1 MLPIIRTFESPVRT
15 GAGVADNSFCK
26 AIGQSPF
33 TFEHQLAHH
42 PLFDIFQLASLARSV
57 VRRGDPN
64 KFGVRFERS
73 GNPDAPDIELLARR
87 GQLAEIVE
95 CIERGGVWLKMSSLH
110 ELDPAYE
117 RLRSE
122 YIAELEDLTKLRLR
136 DEISWSGLS
145 VFVASP
151 NMVTPYHFDH
161 DMNFLFQIQGEKDVF
176 LFDQEDRFV
185 LTEQEIEQF
194 YRGRAF
200 AGVLREEA
208 RHLGKRY
215 RLLPGIAVHQP
226 PLAPHL
232 ICNADNVSVSVSIWF
247 ALHSLD
253 RRARIYQ
260 ANACL
265 RQVGC
270 RPTPPGVSGL
280 SDGLKVAILT
290 AVSKSKPA
298 TQREL
303 LYSGIDRISAPA
315 RLAKR
320 MLSMARH

>member
-1 MLPIIRTFESPVRT
+1 MSLVVQNFQSVIPVSSHSSGSETWNALGR
-15 GAGVADNSFCK
+15 
-26 AIGQSPF
+26 SPF
-33 TFEHQLAHH
+33 VFGHQLAHH
-42 PLFDIFQLASLARSV
+42 PLFDLSQLANLARSV

-64 KFGVRFERS
+64 KFGVRFESS
-73 GNPDAPDIELLARR
+73 GRLDRFDVELLARQ

-95 CIERGGVWLKMSSLH
+95 CIGQGGVWLKMSSLH

-117 RLRSE
+117 RLRAD
-122 YIAELEDLTKLRLR
+122 YIAELEELTKLRLR

-151 NMVTPYHFDH
+151 NMETPYHFDH

-200 AGVLREEA
+200 AGLLREET
-208 RHLGKRY
+208 RHLGKKY
-215 RLLPGIAVHQP
+215 RLVPGLAVHQP

-247 ALHSLD
+247 ALRTLD
-253 RRARIYQ
+253 RRAKIYQ

-265 RQVGC
+265 RQFGW
-270 RPTPPGVSGL
+270 RPTPPGASGM
-280 SDGLKVAILT
+280 SDRLKVAALS
-290 AVSKSKPA
+290 AVSKPNPA

-320 MLSMARH
+320 MLATARA